1 MTKNELVEKIAGG
14 AGISKKE
21 AEAALEAVTA
31 GISGALASGDN
42 VKLVG
47 FGTFTVSQRQAR
59 IGRNPKT
66 GEAIDIPASKAVKF
80 KAGKGLKDAVR

>member
-42 VKLVG
+42 VKVVG

-59 IGRNPKT
+59 TGRNPKT
-66 GEAIDIPASKAVKF
+66 GEAINIPASKAVRF